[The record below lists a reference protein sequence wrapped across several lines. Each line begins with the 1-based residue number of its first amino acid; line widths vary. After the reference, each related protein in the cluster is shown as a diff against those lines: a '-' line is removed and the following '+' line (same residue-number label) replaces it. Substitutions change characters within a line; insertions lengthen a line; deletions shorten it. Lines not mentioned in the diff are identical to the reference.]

1 LTNLFWNTVMALEL
15 KYKFKKMMMAQL
27 IMLDYLTNLLTN

>member
-1 LTNLFWNTVMALEL
+1 MALEL
-15 KYKFKKMMMAQL
+15 KYKFKKMMTAQL